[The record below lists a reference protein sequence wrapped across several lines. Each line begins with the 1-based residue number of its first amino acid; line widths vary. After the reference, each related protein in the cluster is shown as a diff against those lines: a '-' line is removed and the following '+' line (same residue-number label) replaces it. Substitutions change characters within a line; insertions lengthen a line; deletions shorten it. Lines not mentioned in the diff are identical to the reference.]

1 MEFVTKS
8 KNGMFMT
15 ILLITTAIL
24 VALDQW
30 IKHLAVVHLKGQPA
44 IQLISGILE
53 LQYLEN
59 HGAAFGML
67 QNKQW
72 FFWILTA
79 IFIVI
84 AIWFFLQVPKTKYYM
99 PLIICIIFLFAG
111 AIGNFIDRITYKY
124 VVDFI
129 YFSLINFPIF
139 NVADIYVSC
148 SVAVLVILV
157 LWKYKDGDFAFLSL
171 KK

>member
-1 MEFVTKS
+1 MNKK
-8 KNGMFMT
+8 KNVLFMVV
-15 ILLITTAIL
+15 LLVSTAIL
-24 VALDQW
+24 VAFDQW
-30 IKHLAVVHLKGQPA
+30 IKHLAVIKLKGQNPFN
-44 IQLISGILE
+44 LISGVLE

-67 QNKQW
+67 QNQQW
-72 FFWILTA
+72 FFWILTGA
-79 IFIVI
+79 FILV
-84 AIWFFLQVPKTKYYM
+84 AIWYFLRVPKTAYYM
-99 PLIICIIFLFAG
+99 PMIICVTFLFAG
-111 AIGNFIDRITYKY
+111 AIGNFIDRIAYRY

-148 SVAVLVILV
+148 SVCVLVLLV
-157 LWKYKDGDFAFLSL
+157 LFRYKDNDFAFLTE